1 MKALSVSLGKN
12 PNGGELFVQRV
23 VRYGWQSQ
31 ALISEAGLISL
42 DVRETFLM
50 QSDVRNQDGNCNTKK
65 NQLKEPQVNVFQVR
79 KISASG
85 RMMAQCH

>member
-1 MKALSVSLGKN
+1 MKALSVSVVKN

-23 VRYGWQSQ
+23 VRYGWQSR

-50 QSDVRNQDGNCNTKK
+50 QRDVRNQDGNCNTKK
-65 NQLKEPQVNVFQVR
+65 KKKKNN
-79 KISASG
+79 
-85 RMMAQCH
+85 